1 MIWAPWMW
9 WWSDGDLRSCL
20 MTKRSPSSN
29 PTDRRK
35 PPRLKLFMW
44 WHIWKKCWKMDQKTL
59 LGSFPAWQHMY
70 VLVQWNCWPV
80 ARNRRKMWPG
90 SFGSTG
96 FFDSKI
102 HRRQQVTRWVME
114 ADCSFWKLAVRCV
127 LRLAGSLGW
136 TDEIL
141 DSATNWSIDPFV
153 CIITC
158 HYYCLTFLIQNTL
171 VYCVSN
177 N

>member
-1 MIWAPWMW
+1 MGRIWWQPLLIKNMKKLKR
-9 WWSDGDLRSCL
+9 LREECAESAG
-20 MTKRSPSSN
+20 RIS
-29 PTDRRK
+29 
-35 PPRLKLFMW
+35 
-44 WHIWKKCWKMDQKTL
+44 MDQKTL

-158 HYYCLTFLIQNTL
+158 HDYCLTFLIQNTL